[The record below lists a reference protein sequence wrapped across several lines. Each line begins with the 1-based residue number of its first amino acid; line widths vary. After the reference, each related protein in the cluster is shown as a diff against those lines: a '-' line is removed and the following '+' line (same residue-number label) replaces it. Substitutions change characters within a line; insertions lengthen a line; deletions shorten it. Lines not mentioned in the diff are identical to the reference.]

1 MAETRSDQDWQEII
15 SDLLPSVE
23 DKTAVE
29 YPAYPEPSDLASYID
44 HTLLKLDATPQ
55 QIDQLCEEAKQHN
68 FKVTMTCLRC
78 DTTHG

>member
-23 DKTAVE
+23 DKKAVE
-29 YPAYPEPSDLASYID
+29 YPSYPEPSELSSYID

-55 QIDQLCEEAKQHN
+55 QIDKLCEEAKQYN
-68 FKVTMTCLRC
+68 FKVISCPC
-78 DTTHG
+78 YDSNHG